1 MDECEPALM
10 GKNLTGVKDSYIML
24 YIYKRQNVL
33 FFCKLNSLDFCR
45 GRRCKTIIAATLC
58 VPESIADKLVCLH
71 KCADNVETNW
81 CADNVQTNWFVCIN
95 VQTICR

>member
-33 FFCKLNSLDFCR
+33 FFAN
-45 GRRCKTIIAATLC
+45 
-58 VPESIADKLVCLH
+58 
-71 KCADNVETNW
+71 
-81 CADNVQTNWFVCIN
+81 
-95 VQTICR
+95 

>member
-1 MDECEPALM
+1 MDECEPDLM

-24 YIYKRQNVL
+24 YIYKRQNV
-33 FFCKLNSLDFCR
+33 FFLQTKFARFLSGPQVQNNNCSDR
-45 GRRCKTIIAATLC
+45 VC

-81 CADNVQTNWFVCIN
+81 FVCTCVQTMCR
-95 VQTICR
+95 QTGLSA

>member
-33 FFCKLNSLDFCR
+33 FFLQTKFARFLSGPQVQNIISLANAGTAAEDMSEEKL
-45 GRRCKTIIAATLC
+45 
-58 VPESIADKLVCLH
+58 
-71 KCADNVETNW
+71 
-81 CADNVQTNWFVCIN
+81 
-95 VQTICR
+95 